1 MMDVGAWLRSIG
13 LGEYAD
19 AFADN
24 HIDESVLPTL
34 TSGDLKELGVLSIGH
49 RKRLLAAIAELS
61 RKQPE
66 REDVVSPGREVLTEG
81 ERRQVTVL
89 FADLSGYT
97 ELTGRL
103 DAEELHEVTSR
114 FFEALDE
121 VIESYG
127 GTVDKHIGDCVMA
140 VFGAPTAHGN
150 DPERAIRAALAIHDA
165 VMPRVSEAVGH
176 ELQVHIGIATGQV
189 VASRAGGPGQAF
201 ALTGESVNLASRLT
215 DAAGPGETLI
225 SKALYQ
231 AHSDVI
237 IGEDAGE
244 LMVKGFDQPL
254 QIRRVLGLRD
264 QGAETGRRPFVGRR
278 AELSQFEG
286 IVTACREAGS
296 GMAVYVRGEAGIG
309 KSRLVDEFRRVAMA
323 QGFACHTGLVLDFG
337 VGEGRDAIRALVR
350 SLLGLPAGAEVAARA
365 AAGDRAVAHGL
376 VAADQRVFLNDL
388 LDLPQPTE
396 LRAIY
401 DAMDSS
407 TRNRGR
413 RGMVVDLIRCAGARQ
428 PLMLTV
434 EDLHWADAITLAYLA
449 ELAAAVPEIPV
460 LLVMTSRIEGDPI
473 DEAWRGATR
482 GTPLLTIDVGPLRRQ
497 EAIALAGSSLET
509 MSRLAMACVERA
521 EGNPLFL
528 EQLLRNAEE
537 TTAAHLP
544 GSIQS
549 LVLARVDNLEPLDR
563 RALQAASIIGQRFS
577 LAVLCHLLQA
587 PGYTCA
593 GLVKHYLVRP
603 DGDDYIFA
611 HALIWEGV
619 YSTLLQAR
627 KRELHRRAAEWFAGI
642 DPALRAEHLDRAED
656 PGAPRAYLE
665 AAEVQSAAYRPA
677 RALKLI
683 ERGLALATE
692 RRDIYELTCA
702 RARML
707 QDLGSIAESIE
718 AYGRCLEVAADD
730 VERCRGWLGQ
740 ASGMR
745 ITDQFDEA
753 FGVLEQ
759 AEAVA
764 RRHRLAAE
772 LARVHYLRGSLYFPL
787 GEIDGCLQEHE
798 LARRD
803 AQQAGSAE
811 LEARALSGL
820 ADAHSMSARIKTAHD
835 FFDHCIEI
843 ARAHGFGRIEVANR
857 HMRGIM
863 RYYQNDLRGAVEDT
877 LGGAEAAAKVGQ
889 QRAEMVARAASG
901 YILPDLGELDRAK
914 DQCEQALA
922 LARHLGARRFEA
934 SSLRHLARVIAAQG
948 HAAEALALL
957 DQAYAISSE
966 SGITFAGPWVLG
978 ALAVITEDPDQRRWA
993 LEQGEQVL
1001 GRGCVFHNYFWFYR
1015 DAIEVALTTAD
1026 WAGLER
1032 YANALERFTAAEP
1045 VPWTSFFIARGQAL
1059 GAHYQGRR
1067 DRATIRELRRLRDE
1081 AVAAGFRSAL
1091 PALERAI
1098 AAAPALASSAD

>member
-1 MMDVGAWLRSIG
+1 MDVGAWLRSIG

-24 HIDESVLPTL
+24 HIDESVLPSL

-49 RKRLLAAIAELS
+49 RKKLLAAIAELS
-61 RKQPE
+61 RKEPE
-66 REDVVSPGREVLTEG
+66 RQDAVGPGPQVLTEG

-89 FADLSGYT
+89 FADLSGYA

-114 FFEALDE
+114 FFAALDE

-140 VFGAPTAHGN
+140 VFGAPVAHGN
-150 DPERAIRAALAIHDA
+150 DPERAIRAALAIHGA
-165 VMPRVSEAVGH
+165 VMPRISEAVGH

-189 VASRAGGPGQAF
+189 VASRSGGPGQAF

-215 DAAGPGETLI
+215 DAAGPGETLV

-231 AHSDVI
+231 AHSDLIV
-237 IGEDAGE
+237 GEDCGE
-244 LMVKGFDQPL
+244 LMVKGFEQPL
-254 QIRRVLGLRD
+254 QIWRVLSLRD
-264 QGAETGRRPFVGRR
+264 HGAETGRRPFVGRR
-278 AELSQFEG
+278 AELGHFEG
-286 IVTACREAGS
+286 IVTACRGGS
-296 GMAVYVRGEAGIG
+296 GLAVYVRGEAGIG
-309 KSRLVDEFRRVAMA
+309 KSRLVDEFRRVAVA
-323 QGFACHTGLVLDFG
+323 RGFACHTGLVLDFG

-350 SLLGLPAGAEVAARA
+350 SLLGVPAGAEAGARA
-365 AAGDRAVAHGL
+365 AAGERAIAQGL

-396 LRAIY
+396 LRALY
-401 DAMDSS
+401 DAMDSG

-413 RGMVVDLIRCAGARQ
+413 RGMVVDLIRRASARQ

-449 ELAAAVPEIPV
+449 ELAAAVAEIPV

-473 DEAWRGATR
+473 DEGWRGATR
-482 GTPLLTIDVGPLRRQ
+482 GSPLLTIDVGPLRRQ

-563 RALQAASIIGQRFS
+563 RALQAASIIGQQFS
-577 LAVLCHLLQA
+577 LEVLRHLLQV

-665 AAEVQSAAYRPA
+665 AAAVQSAAYRPA
-677 RALKLI
+677 RALKLV

-692 RRDIYELTCA
+692 RSDIYELTCA

-707 QDLGSIAESIE
+707 QDLGSIAESIQ
-718 AYGRCLEVAADD
+718 AYGQCLEVATDD
-730 VERCRGWLGQ
+730 AQRCRGWLGQ

-745 ITDQFDEA
+745 ITDQFDQA
-753 FGVLEQ
+753 FEVLER
-759 AEAVA
+759 AEAA
-764 RRHRLAAE
+764 AGRHRLAAE

-787 GEIDGCLQEHE
+787 GKIDGCLREHE
-798 LARRD
+798 LALRH
-803 AQQAGSAE
+803 AQEAGSAE

-820 ADAHSMSARIKTAHD
+820 ADAHSMSARIRTAHD

-843 ARAHGFGRIEVANR
+843 ARAHGLGRIEVANR

-934 SSLRHLARVIAAQG
+934 SSLRHLARVIAARG

-957 DQAYAISSE
+957 DRAYAISSE

-978 ALAVITEDPDQRRWA
+978 ALAVITDDPDRRRWA
-993 LEQGEQVL
+993 LEQGEVL
-1001 GRGCVFHNYFWFYR
+1001 ARGCVFHNYFWFYR
-1015 DAIEVALTTAD
+1015 DAIEVALKTAD
-1026 WAGLER
+1026 WPSLER
-1032 YANALERFTAAEP
+1032 YASALERFTAAEP
-1045 VPWTSFFIARGQAL
+1045 VPWTSFFIARGRAL
-1059 GAHYQGRR
+1059 AARHQGRR
-1067 DRATIRELRRLRDE
+1067 DQATMRELRRLRDE
-1081 AVAAGFRSAL
+1081 AATAGLRSSL
-1091 PALERAI
+1091 PELERAV
-1098 AAAPALASSAD
+1098 ATAPALASSAD

>member
-1 MMDVGAWLRSIG
+1 MDVGDWLRSIG
-13 LGEYAD
+13 LGEYAA

-24 HIDESVLPTL
+24 HVDASVLPTL

-49 RKRLLAAIAELS
+49 RKKLLAAIAELS
-61 RKQPE
+61 RAPPQ
-66 REDVVSPGREVLTEG
+66 REDAVSAGREVSSEG

-103 DAEELHEVTSR
+103 DAEELHGVTSR
-114 FFEALDE
+114 FFAALDE
-121 VIESYG
+121 LIESYG

-165 VMPRVSEAVGH
+165 VMPSVSETVGH
-176 ELQVHIGIATGQV
+176 ELRVHIGIAAGQV
-189 VASRAGGPGQAF
+189 VASRAGGRGQAF

-215 DAAGPGETLI
+215 DVAGPGETLVA
-225 SKALYQ
+225 KALYQ
-231 AHSDVI
+231 AHSDLIV
-237 IGEDAGE
+237 GEDAGE
-244 LMVKGFDQPL
+244 LMVKGFEQPL
-254 QIRRVLGLRD
+254 QVWRVIGLRE
-264 QGAETGRRPFVGRR
+264 QGAGTGRRPFVGRR

-286 IVTACREAGS
+286 IVSACREGGAGL
-296 GMAVYVRGEAGIG
+296 AVYVRGEAGIG

-323 QGFACHTGLVLDFG
+323 RGFACHTGLVLDFG

-350 SLLGLPAGAEVAARA
+350 SLLGVTAGAEAGERA
-365 AAGDRAVAHGL
+365 AAGERAIAHGL
-376 VAADQRVFLNDL
+376 GAADQRVFLNDL

-396 LRAIY
+396 LRALY
-401 DAMDSS
+401 DAMDSG

-413 RGMVVDLIRCAGARQ
+413 RGMVVDLIRRASARQ

-473 DEAWRGATR
+473 DEGWRGATR
-482 GTPLLTIDVGPLRRQ
+482 GSPLLTLDVGPLRRQ

-509 MSRLAMACVERA
+509 MSRLALACVERA

-563 RALQAASIIGQRFS
+563 RALQAASIIGQQFA
-577 LAVLCHLLQA
+577 LEVLRHLLEA

-642 DPALRAEHLDRAED
+642 DPALCAEHLDRADD

-677 RALKLI
+677 RALKLV
-683 ERGLALATE
+683 ERGLALATA
-692 RRDIYELTCA
+692 RRDVYELTCA

-707 QDLGSIAESIE
+707 QDLGSIAESIQAHGE
-718 AYGRCLEVAADD
+718 CLEVAADD
-730 VERCRGWLGQ
+730 VERCRAWLGQ

-745 ITDQFDEA
+745 ITDQFDQA
-753 FGVLEQ
+753 FEVLER

-764 RRHRLAAE
+764 APRGLAAE

-787 GEIDGCLQEHE
+787 GRIDGCLREHE
-798 LARRD
+798 LARRH
-803 AQQAGSAE
+803 AREAGSAE

-820 ADAHSMSARIKTAHD
+820 ADAHSMGARIKTAHD
-835 FFDHCIEI
+835 YFDQCIAI

-877 LGGAEAAAKVGQ
+877 SAGAEAAAKVGQ

-901 YILPDLGELDRAK
+901 YILPDMGELERAK
-914 DQCEQALA
+914 EQCEQALA

-934 SSLRHLARVIAAQG
+934 SSLRHMARVIAAQG

-957 DQAYAISSE
+957 DQAYALSSE

-978 ALAVITEDPDQRRWA
+978 ALAVITDDPERRRWA
-993 LEQGEQVL
+993 LEQGEAVL
-1001 GRGCVFHNYFWFYR
+1001 ARGCVFHNYFWFYR
-1015 DAIEVALTTAD
+1015 DAIEVALKTAD

-1032 YANALERFTAAEP
+1032 SAGALERFTAAAP
-1045 VPWTSFFIARGQAL
+1045 VPWTSFFIARGRAL
-1059 GAHYQGRR
+1059 AALYQGRH
-1067 DRATIRELRRLRDE
+1067 DQATMRELRRLRDI
-1081 AVAAGFRSAL
+1081 ASAAGFRSAL
-1091 PALERAI
+1091 PALERAV
-1098 AAAPALASSAD
+1098 ASAPVLASSAD

>member
-1 MMDVGAWLRSIG
+1 MNVGAWLRSIG

-19 AFADN
+19 AFVNN
-24 HIDESVLPTL
+24 HIDDAVLPSL
-34 TSGDLKELGVLSIGH
+34 TSEDLKELGVVSIGH
-49 RKRLLAAIAELS
+49 RKKLLAAIAELS
-61 RKQPE
+61 RREPE
-66 REDVVSPGREVLTEG
+66 QEGVVSSGPEVLTEG

-103 DAEELHEVTSR
+103 DAEELHQVTSR
-114 FFEALDE
+114 FFEALDG

-150 DPERAIRAALAIHDA
+150 DPERAIRAALTIHD
-165 VMPRVSEAVGH
+165 VVIPGVSEAVGH
-176 ELQVHIGIATGQV
+176 QLQVHIGIATGQV
-189 VASRAGGPGQAF
+189 VASRTGGPGQAF
-201 ALTGESVNLASRLT
+201 AVTGESVNLASRLT

-225 SKALYQ
+225 SRAVYQ

-237 IGEDAGE
+237 IGEDVGE
-244 LMVKGFDQPL
+244 ITVKGFDQPL
-254 QIRRVLGLRD
+254 QIWRVLGLRD
-264 QGAETGRRPFVGRR
+264 QGAEAGRRPFVGRR
-278 AELSQFEG
+278 AELSQFQG
-286 IVTACREAGS
+286 IVTACREAGT
-296 GMAVYVRGEAGIG
+296 GLAVYVRGEAGIG
-309 KSRLVDEFRRVAMA
+309 KTRLVDEFRRIAGA

-337 VGEGRDAIRALVR
+337 VGEGRDAIRAIVR
-350 SLLGLPAGAEVAARA
+350 SLLGLSAGAEVGARA
-365 AAGDRAVAHGL
+365 AAGNRAIAQGL
-376 VAADQRVFLNDL
+376 VESDRRVFLNDL

-401 DAMDSS
+401 DAMDNT
-407 TRNRGR
+407 TRSRGR
-413 RGMVVDLIRCAGARQ
+413 RGTVVDLTRRASARQ
-428 PLMLTV
+428 RLMLTV

-449 ELAAAVPEIPV
+449 ELAAAVAESPV
-460 LLVMTSRIEGDPI
+460 LLVMTSRIEGDAI
-473 DEAWRGATR
+473 DEGWRGATR
-482 GTPLLTIDVGPLRRQ
+482 GSPLLTIDIGPLRRR
-497 EAIALAGSSLET
+497 EAIALAGGSLESI
-509 MSRLAMACVERA
+509 SRLAIACVERA

-537 TTAAHLP
+537 TTAANLP

-577 LAVLCHLLQA
+577 LEVLRHLLQA

-603 DGDDYIFA
+603 DGDDYLFA

-627 KRELHRRAAEWFAGI
+627 KRELHRRAAQSFAGV
-642 DPALRAEHLDRAED
+642 DPVLCAEHLDRAD
-656 PGAPRAYLE
+656 DSGAPRAYLK
-665 AAEVQSAAYRPA
+665 AADLQSTAYRPT

-692 RRDIYELTCA
+692 RSDVYELACS
-702 RARML
+702 RGRVL

-718 AYGRCLEVAADD
+718 AYGRALDFAEDD
-730 VERCRGWLGQ
+730 GERCRAWLGQ
-740 ASGMR
+740 AGGMR

-753 FGVLEQ
+753 FEVLEQ
-759 AEAVA
+759 AETAA
-764 RRHRLAAE
+764 RRHGLATE
-772 LARVHYLRGSLYFPL
+772 LARVHYLRGGLYFPL
-787 GEIDGCLQEHE
+787 GKIDGCLQEHE
-798 LARRD
+798 LARRH
-803 AQQAGSAE
+803 AEEAGSAE

-820 ADAHSMSARIKTAHD
+820 ADAHSMSARIKTAHEY
-835 FFDHCIEI
+835 FDHCIEI
-843 ARAHGFGRIEVANR
+843 AREHGFGRIEVANR

-863 RYYQNDLRGAVEDT
+863 RYYQNDLRGAVDDT
-877 LGGAEAAAKVGQ
+877 LGGAEGAAKVGQ

-901 YILPDLGELDRAK
+901 YILPDLGELDCAK
-914 DQCEQALA
+914 EQCEQALA

-934 SSLRHLARVIAAQG
+934 SSLRHLARAVAAQG
-948 HAAEALALL
+948 HRAEALSLL
-957 DQAYAISSE
+957 DEAYAISDE

-978 ALAVITEDPDQRRWA
+978 AVAVITDDPDKRSWA
-993 LEQGEQVL
+993 LEEGEKIL

-1015 DAIEVALTTAD
+1015 DAIEVSLETAG

-1032 YANALERFTAAEP
+1032 YASALERFTQAES
-1045 VPWTSFFIARGQAL
+1045 VPWTSFFIARGRAL
-1059 GAHYQGRR
+1059 AAHYQARH
-1067 DRATIRELRRLRDE
+1067 DEATIRELRRLRDE
-1081 AVAAGFRSAL
+1081 AMTVGFQSAL

-1098 AAAPALASSAD
+1098 AAAPAMASSAD